1 MNLDESKKA
10 EGTIL
15 VVDDNPFNLDI
26 LQKLLTDNGYE
37 VRSTTS
43 GKLAL
48 KYIQKYLPDLLL
60 LDVKMPDMDGFEVL
74 NNLKAN
80 PETSE
85 IPAIFIS
92 AVHDTEE
99 KLKGFSSGAVDYI
112 TKPFQE
118 KEILC
123 RVQTHISLRKINK
136 NLEKLVKERTNSLVK
151 KTHELEISEDRLK
164 ALIKLH
170 SMKDLPEK
178 ELCKYALEEAVRL
191 TESKAG
197 FFHFIND
204 DEKTISLF
212 LWSKDTLKICKSE
225 TTPHYPLEKAGI
237 WADSLR
243 MRKIVIHNDYPGYD
257 AKKGYPEGH
266 FPVLRHMS
274 VPIFDNNHVVAIVGV
289 GNKEMPYDE
298 SDSRQLFLFFNSTWD
313 IIKQRRTDEEKRL
326 IEKQLRHAQKMEA
339 IGTLA
344 GGIAH
349 DFNNILS
356 IIMGYSELILNKSSL
371 SLENTNDVDK
381 ILAAA
386 NRAKDLIKQILTFS
400 RKEDNKFILLN
411 PAFIIKETMKMLNA
425 SIPKNIEIKQKID
438 FKSGMIMG
446 EPVQIQQVLMNLCTN
461 AYHAMEKTG
470 GILSVELKNADNYV
484 ELTVCDTGYG
494 IEPEI
499 TEKIF
504 DPYFTTKDKE
514 KGTGLGLSIV
524 QGIVEKCGGKIT
536 VESFIGKGTKFT
548 ILFPIVNDKEIIKE
562 KSHEKAL
569 GGNERILFV
578 EDEEAIAN
586 MYKIMLEEIGYTV
599 TIKTDANEAL
609 EQFQKD
615 PTIFDLLITDQ
626 TMPKMTGDEFAKKSL
641 KIRPDIPII
650 LYTGYSS
657 VISQDEA
664 KKIGIKKFVLK
675 PIGQNDFTNIIR
687 RVLNESKIR

>member
-197 FFHFIND
+197 FFHFISD
-204 DEKTISLF
+204 YEKTISLF

-225 TTPHYPLEKAGI
+225 TNSHYPLEKAGI